1 MIGPS
6 DILNGKILIV
16 DDKEINVRLLE
27 RILRGAGYVSI
38 ASTQD
43 PYEVCQLHRKNRYD
57 LILLDLQMPG
67 MDGFQV
73 LQELKEIEPD
83 GYPPVLVIT
92 AQPSHKL
99 SAFQAG
105 AKDFI
110 SKPFELPEVLAR
122 VHNMLEV
129 RLLHKKLHNYNDELE
144 QLVQERTADLQ
155 NSHMETIFTI
165 VRAVEYK
172 DEDLGAHV
180 QRISNFSCE
189 LARLLGLDEEFV
201 DMIFYASPMH
211 DIGKIGIPDQI
222 LFKPGN
228 LMPDEWVIMKKHTV
242 IGAQILGSSQSPYL
256 KMGAEIALNHH
267 ERWDGGGYPDG
278 KQGEAIPLAARIMNI
293 CDVYDALRSKRPYK
307 PAFDHLKAVD
317 IITRGDGR
325 TQPEHFDPVIL
336 AAFKQNHLSFR
347 DFVEA
352 NTTNTLMESSTFAR
366 TAGIHINI
374 SPRPS
379 FNINE
384 RYKFKAGGQ
393 ELKQENEQE

>member
-1 MIGPS
+1 MIDPS
-6 DILNGKILIV
+6 DILHGKILIV
-16 DDKEINVRLLE
+16 DDKEINVLLLE

-38 ASTQD
+38 ASTID
-43 PYEVCQLHRKNRYD
+43 PYEVYQLHRSNHYD

-73 LQELKEIEPD
+73 MEGLKEIEPD
-83 GYPPVLVIT
+83 GYLPVLVVT

-172 DEDLGAHV
+172 DEDLGAHI

-189 LARLLGLDEEFV
+189 LARILGQDEEFV
-201 DMIFYASPMH
+201 DTIFYASPMH

-228 LMPDEWVIMKKHTV
+228 LLPDEWVIMKTHSA
-242 IGAQILGSSQSPYL
+242 IGAQIIGSSKSPYL

-307 PAFDHLKAVD
+307 PAFDHLKAME

-325 TQPEHFDPVIL
+325 TQPEHFDPAIL
-336 AAFKQNHLSFR
+336 AAFKQNHLLFR
-347 DFVEA
+347 DIVEA
-352 NTTNTLMESSTFAR
+352 NTSNTLMASSIIAR
-366 TAGIHINI
+366 NAGFEINI
-374 SPRPS
+374 SSQPS
-379 FNINE
+379 LHINN
-384 RYKFKAGGQ
+384 RYKFKDGGQ
-393 ELKQENEQE
+393 GII